1 MKLLIIDSKNK
12 CESIYIME
20 SDKVAKLKE
29 EIQSKYNI
37 TGDIELVFNGNILMD
52 NEYLSE
58 KGIRD
63 GNTINF
69 LGQFN
74 AGIL

>member
-1 MKLLIIDSKNK
+1 MKLLITDSKNK

-20 SDKVAKLKE
+20 SDNVAKLKE
-29 EIQSKYNI
+29 EIKSKYNVI
-37 TGDIELVFNGNILMD
+37 GDIELVFNGNILMD
-52 NEYLSE
+52 NESLVE

>member
-1 MKLLIIDSKNK
+1 MKLLITDSKNK

-20 SDKVAKLKE
+20 SDNVAKLKE
-29 EIQSKYNI
+29 EIKSKYNVN
-37 TGDIELVFNGNILMD
+37 GEIELVFNGNILMD
-52 NEYLSE
+52 NDSLIE
-58 KGIRD
+58 KGIKD
-63 GNTINF
+63 NDTINF

>member
-1 MKLLIIDSKNK
+1 MKLLITDSKNK

-20 SDKVAKLKE
+20 SENVAKLKE
-29 EIQSKYNI
+29 EIKSKYNVN
-37 TGDIELVFNGNILMD
+37 GEIELVFNGNILMD
-52 NEYLSE
+52 NDSLIE
-58 KGIRD
+58 KGIKD
-63 GNTINF
+63 NDTINF